1 MKRDARGGILAL
13 AAVAGAMALAGV
25 SASVRINS
33 PSAASHAPCSA
44 PAEVETAIRFYS
56 AQVAAKPRL
65 YPTLALLGKAYLD
78 RVRWTGDA
86 LDLSAARDCLQRS
99 IEIQPNLAAY
109 KASAAVANYSHRFE
123 DALRWCD
130 LGADAAPG
138 DLEILAMRAEA
149 LLALDRPD
157 DVAALL
163 ATVEAPDQSIHAVA
177 CRGLLAAFR
186 EDRGQALADYE
197 LAGRLA
203 EELGSRE
210 LSVWAQIAS
219 AALFLDH
226 GEPEKAEPFLRAAER
241 IDPDDYD
248 LQVHLA
254 ELEAGT
260 GREAEALARYERL
273 LTRRRDAEVHRQ
285 AYLLAGRL
293 GQPDNAADHYAA
305 AERLWRAALDLG
317 EVYPLEGLSKLYCD
331 AGRNLDEAVRLAERN
346 LEYKRDA
353 SARETLE
360 RARSRQALR

>member
-1 MKRDARGGILAL
+1 
-13 AAVAGAMALAGV
+13 MALAGV

-44 PAEVETAIRFYS
+44 PADVEAAIRFYS

-78 RVRWTGDA
+78 RARWTSDA
-86 LDLSAARDCLQRS
+86 RDLTAARECLQRS
-99 IEIQPNLAAY
+99 IAIQPNLAAC
-109 KASAAVANYSHRFE
+109 KVLAATANYSHRFE

-130 LGADAAPG
+130 LAADPAPG
-138 DLEILAMRAEA
+138 DPEILAMRTEA

-163 ATVEAPDQSIHAVA
+163 EKVEAPDTSFHAVA
-177 CRGLLAAFR
+177 CRGLLAAAH
-186 EDRGQALADYE
+186 EDRGQALADFE

-203 EELGSRE
+203 EEPGSRA
-210 LSVWAQIAS
+210 LRVWAQIAS

-226 GEPEKAEPFLRAAER
+226 GQPAEAEPYLRAAEQ
-241 IDPDDYD
+241 IEPDDYD

-273 LTRRRDAEVHRQ
+273 LTRRCDSEVHRQ

-293 GQPDNAADHYAA
+293 GQPDKAADHYAA
-305 AERLWRAALDLG
+305 AERLWRAALDQG
-317 EVYPLEGLSKLYCD
+317 EVYPLEGLAKLYCD
-331 AGRNLDEAVRLAERN
+331 AGRNLEEAVRLAEQN

-360 RARSRQALR
+360 HVRRLQTVR